1 MSKFLYTKVIEDKW
15 VCKLNIGISDSDRDL
30 AKYEKLKDN
39 FKWFYSNY
47 EELKRDYD
55 DQYVAIRDRKQID
68 SDFNLDL
75 LLRRLNLYNCDESI
89 AVEYVCR

>member
-1 MSKFLYTKVIEDKW
+1 MV
-15 VCKLNIGISDSDRDL
+15 
-30 AKYEKLKDN
+30 
-39 FKWFYSNY
+39 YSNY

-55 DQYVAIRDRKQID
+55 DQYVAIKDRKQID

-89 AVEYVCR
+89 AIEYVNN